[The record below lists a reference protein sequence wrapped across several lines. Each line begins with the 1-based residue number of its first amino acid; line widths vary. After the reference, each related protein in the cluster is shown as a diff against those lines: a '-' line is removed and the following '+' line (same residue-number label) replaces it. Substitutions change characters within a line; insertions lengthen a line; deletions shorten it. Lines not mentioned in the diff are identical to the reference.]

1 MTHFVDLETLE
12 GLNGRLPNQD
22 LINSFRLIAEH
33 TGGVPV
39 VLYDHL
45 DIQNTKN
52 RNNWLY
58 RVLQRLPKFIRSQP
72 DVVEYLTRAR
82 NIAKQMKYQ
91 ALGKGSGVHGLFH
104 RCVFHG
110 LCQLYTND
118 NMQISY

>member
-1 MTHFVDLETLE
+1 MLTSE

-45 DIQNTKN
+45 DPQQVKN
-52 RNNWLY
+52 HNVGLS
-58 RVLQRLPKFIRSQP
+58 RVLQWLPRIIRSQP
-72 DVVEYLTRAR
+72 EVVEYATRAR
-82 NIAKQMKYQ
+82 NIARQMKHQ

-104 RCVFHG
+104 RCVPLSLHR
-110 LCQLYTND
+110 
-118 NMQISY
+118 